1 MLTLPVHR
9 PLIPGS
15 VPPHMPAA
23 RQERPRSSWG
33 VLRYPAF
40 RLYFAGSLV
49 SNLGTWVQNTAQ
61 VLLMYQLTHSVFAVG
76 VVISAQFAGS
86 LFLGP
91 TAAVVASRIGGRKM
105 LITAQL
111 VSALVAAGLAALQAA
126 GHLGAP
132 ALTLG
137 ALALGLAFTFGLPV
151 QTALVPRLAP
161 DTEAAMAM
169 NSVSYNAGRAL
180 APVLCVAVIAFT
192 GFTWAFALNAIS
204 FAVFAATLVLV
215 TPGPGEEPRRP
226 AHARNGL
233 VEALRQP
240 RIMLTLAMVAAVTFA
255 DDPILIL
262 GPALARQLNASSDWT
277 GYFLSALGFGTILGS
292 FWIGAKKRAS
302 KHRTSPPSANG
313 DRSRRAARSL
323 LLLVVCMFIF
333 ASGISTWVSL
343 LAAFGAGVAALRTGA
358 VTQTQLVRQPAHTA
372 SVMALWAIAWAG
384 MKPLASLTD
393 GWVASSHGLLA
404 AVAVVS
410 VLALVLG
417 VSEVCLPRTWREG
430 LKVQA
435 RRWATAWERRD
446 QTATAPTPLVAARE
460 DQRNQRDDSSQWQVT
475 AS

>member
-9 PLIPGS
+9 PPIPGGL
-15 VPPHMPAA
+15 PADMPAA

-61 VLLMYQLTHSVFAVG
+61 VLLMYQLTHSVLAVG

-132 ALTLG
+132 ALTVG
-137 ALALGLAFTFGLPV
+137 ALVLGLAFTFGLPV

-226 AHARNGL
+226 ARARNGL
-233 VEALRQP
+233 VEALQQP

-277 GYFLSALGFGTILGS
+277 GYFLSALGLGTILGS
-292 FWIGAKKRAS
+292 FRIGAKKRAS
-302 KHRTSPPSANG
+302 KHRSWQPTPTS

-323 LLLVVCMFIF
+323 LFLVACMFIF

-343 LAAFGAGVAALRTGA
+343 LAAFGVGVAALRTGA

-417 VSEVCLPRTWREG
+417 LGEVCLPRTWREG
-430 LKVQA
+430 LKIQA
-435 RRWATAWERRD
+435 RRWATAWERRY
-446 QTATAPTPLVAARE
+446 QTATVPTPLVAVRD